1 MVAASGLGA
10 EDGAALKKKFKRAV
24 VTGGTYCGAR
34 YSDLADA
41 DVRKAAKGYRGDP
54 RFLQYCK
61 QFVSLELV
69 DDEPT
74 QQNGAGSR
82 FEKSSDGHVMQQRF
96 LRPFV
101 FVWSCLKSFFGGRWL
116 SMAGFLFFLM
126 VVISRPAFGRLLG
139 RLVGISFRLIFRR
152 LAGLMFTVIDSI
164 LDEAATQVG
173 EALLPVSY
181 ENLPKPDV
189 PIQVIQERFTL
200 THFLINAFCILL
212 GSLLQRNWVRS
223 GPAVR
228 PPG

>member
-1 MVAASGLGA
+1 
-10 EDGAALKKKFKRAV
+10 LKKKFKRAV